1 MSLLG
6 SLLPSPSMKQGRLNR
21 PLGAFAAAVMFGAL
35 IGTALPTVAVAQGC
49 GFNSDVDF
57 NGDGFTDV
65 AISDPDATVAGVGS
79 SGRVHIVYGG
89 NVGTQTISPLEPF
102 IPDEVKTGERF
113 GHVVDTYDADLDGCD
128 DLVVGIPD
136 HTVDGKTSAGA
147 VLVIHGSPG
156 GLGVGQVRLIRQESI
171 EFTSAAGDEFGY
183 SISAGNDDAGNPF
196 LLVGAPGEDIGDAVD
211 AGAAYY
217 IYPADSCEEPAWS
230 MFQGRISGDTAEAGD
245 RYGAAVA
252 ADPRHLV
259 VGVPFEDVGDEV
271 DAGMAHVY
279 RHGRSAPS
287 VMVVCSDEP
296 AWIANLDQEGP
307 GQGGIAEA
315 GDLYGW
321 SVDTVRFTDTD
332 DREKSMLAVGSPG
345 EALGVHASAGRVVS
359 TLAIDSEGSV
369 EEFASV
375 HQAVEGVYGAAEPG
389 DQFGWKV
396 ALVNRNP
403 GAIAAW
409 DDVLLT
415 VGIPGEE
422 GTQEDAGAI
431 QIFSAITAPG
441 DHDMWLRLNEQ
452 PGLTWTPTQNARL
465 GESFEVTA
473 THLMIGDPGGA
484 EPAVYAVPWT
494 NLTHGTTDAV
504 RVFSPGTDG
513 IPVSG
518 VGSFGTSL
526 V

>member
-1 MSLLG
+1 MSVLGVLLR
-6 SLLPSPSMKQGRLNR
+6 SSVMGRRGLNR
-21 PLGAFAAAVMFGAL
+21 PIGFLTAGAVLGAVIGSAVPA
-35 IGTALPTVAVAQGC
+35 VAVAQGC
-49 GFNSDVDF
+49 GFGVDVDF

-65 AISDPDATVAGVGS
+65 AIADPDATVAGVGS

-89 NVGTQTISPLEPF
+89 NVGTQTISPLDSF
-102 IPDEVKTGERF
+102 VPDEVQIGERF
-113 GHVVDTYDADLDGCD
+113 GHVLDIYDADVDGCD

-136 HTVDGKTSAGA
+136 HTVDGKESAGA

-156 GLGVGQVRLIRQESI
+156 GLGGGQVRLIRQESI
-171 EFTSAAGDEFGY
+171 EYASAAGDEFGY
-183 SISAGNDDAGNPF
+183 SISAGNDDGGNPF
-196 LLVGAPGEDIGDAVD
+196 ILVGAPGEDIGNAVD

-217 IYPADSCEEPAWS
+217 IFPADSCEEPAWS
-230 MFQGRISGDTAEAGD
+230 MFQSSASGNAAESGD
-245 RYGAAVA
+245 RYGTAVA
-252 ADPRHLV
+252 ADSRHLV
-259 VGVPFEDVGDEV
+259 VGVPFEDVGDEI

-279 RHGRSAPS
+279 RHGQAKAS
-287 VMVVCSDEP
+287 VMAVCPDQP
-296 AWIANLDQEGP
+296 TRVANLDQEGP
-307 GQGGIAEA
+307 GQGGVAES

-321 SVDTVRFTDTD
+321 SVDTVRFVDTD
-332 DREKSMLAVGSPG
+332 GVEKSMLAVGSPG

-359 TLAIDSEGSV
+359 TLAIDSQGNV

-375 HQAVEGVYGAAEPG
+375 HQGVEGVYGAAEPG

-403 GAIAAW
+403 GSVADW
-409 DDVLLT
+409 EDVLLA

-452 PGLTWTPTQNARL
+452 PGLSWTPTQNARL
-465 GESFEVTA
+465 GESFAVTA
-473 THLMIGDPGGA
+473 THLMVGDPAGGQ
-484 EPAVYAVPWT
+484 PAVYAVPWT
-494 NLTHGTTDAV
+494 NLTHETTDAV
-504 RVFSPGTDG
+504 RVFAPGTDG